1 MKKTFPFTHPKH
13 KPERVV
19 AMIKGDVRKY
29 LKRERRKK
37 LPDDVDF
44 WDFDCRA
51 GKDANSAATIQVAE
65 LIPSID
71 SGAQNGWPEIYLEI
85 LAKPG
90 RRTGIPRQQAANTKR
105 RARLIFSAV
114 AEPPILVG

>member
-1 MKKTFPFTHPKH
+1 MKKTFPLENPKH

-19 AMIKGDVRKY
+19 AMVKGDVRKY

-51 GKDANSAATIQVAE
+51 GKDADSATTIHVAE

-71 SGAQNGWPEIYLEI
+71 LGAKEGWPEIYLEI

-90 RRTGIPRQQAANTKR
+90 RRSGPRKEQAANTKR
-105 RARLIFSAV
+105 RSRLIFTCAGDS
-114 AEPPILVG
+114 PLLVG